1 MLIFVKLRKTIN
13 MKNFI
18 ILITLV
24 FLGSKNIFAQ
34 KNHLNL
40 GANMGLSGGE
50 ANTSLTLSLESN
62 YLFNISDKLKLGPS
76 IMFLHYF
83 GGERNSFVASYTADS
98 YNFLPTALSSR
109 YFVNSKSILGLDF
122 GYAIGINGTK
132 STSYFRPIYGYNYSE
147 NMIIQL
153 SYSFMKQENSDS
165 VPNLS
170 IGVMFKI

>member
-1 MLIFVKLRKTIN
+1 

-18 ILITLV
+18 ILLTLV
-24 FLGSKNIFAQ
+24 FLGSKNILAQ

-40 GANMGLSGGE
+40 GGNMGLSGGE

-62 YLFNISDKLKLGPS
+62 YLFNISDKFKLGPS

-83 GGERNSFVASYTADS
+83 GGERNSFGGVGFYTADS

-109 YFVNSKSILGLDF
+109 YLVNSKSILGLDF

-170 IGVMFKI
+170 IGVTFKI

>member
-1 MLIFVKLRKTIN
+1 
-13 MKNFI
+13 MKNLI

-24 FLGSKNIFAQ
+24 FLGSKHILAQ

-40 GANMGLSGGE
+40 GGNLGLSGGE

-62 YLFNISDKLKLGPS
+62 YLFNLSDKFKLGPS

-83 GGERNSFVASYTADS
+83 GGERNSFTGRGYYTADS
-98 YNFLPTALSSR
+98 YSFLPTAMSSR
-109 YFVNSKSILGLDF
+109 YLLNSKSILGIDF
-122 GYAIGINGTK
+122 GYALGINNTK
-132 STSYFRPIYGYNYSE
+132 NTSYFRPNYSYNYSE